1 LCERPG
7 SFAGLVPQARSL
19 ILKPPLEF
27 WRPRQEEPFE
37 QAATVEVERAIR
49 IVSVEGL
56 SEGTHIAPKLLFID
70 THFLVASA
78 GQHIGVERSSQAV
91 QRLPQRGAGMLLVEL
106 RPQES
111 QERVSAV
118 EAVGGSCGEKGQ
130 EGDALRLC
138 EDGVELEPVTPPQ
151 FKSPEQPK
159 RDHMGLSCPA
169 AFVAAP
175 ALPEGAWSRCAD
187 APLTVA

>member
-1 LCERPG
+1 MSRRSISSSLGTSAAARPLSSEPDIALGFAALCERPC

-56 SEGTHIAPKLLFID
+56 SEGAHIAPKLLFID

-106 RPQES
+106 RPQE
-111 QERVSAV
+111 
-118 EAVGGSCGEKGQ
+118 
-130 EGDALRLC
+130 
-138 EDGVELEPVTPPQ
+138 
-151 FKSPEQPK
+151 
-159 RDHMGLSCPA
+159 
-169 AFVAAP
+169 
-175 ALPEGAWSRCAD
+175 
-187 APLTVA
+187 